1 MEVVSRLPNS
11 ADPRLLV
18 GSNSADDA
26 GVYQINDTEALV
38 VTTDFFPPIVDDP
51 LMFGRIAA
59 ANALS
64 DIYAMGAR
72 PLVALNILCFPSG
85 KLSLDV
91 MEKILLGGYEKVT
104 EAGAVIAGG
113 HSVKDAELK
122 YGLAVTG
129 IVEIDKM
136 KTNAGAR
143 VGNKL
148 ILTKPI
154 GTGIVSTA
162 MKNNAAD
169 PGLVEM
175 VVNQMAR
182 LNKEP
187 SEILSKYRCPS
198 VTDITGFGLV
208 CHALEMAKA
217 SGVSI
222 RIFANDVPLIPGAA
236 DLAIKGHVTGGGND
250 NRKFCEN
257 RTSYEMALDE
267 PMLHLLHD
275 PQTSGGLLISVHPDD
290 AESLLRELRTVCSQ
304 VAIIGQVEPGDGKI
318 IIS

>member
-1 MEVVSRLPNS
+1 LPNPE
-11 ADPRLLV
+11 DPKLLI

-72 PLVALNILCFPSG
+72 PLVALNILCFPSS
-85 KLSLDV
+85 KLSSDV

-129 IVEIDKM
+129 IVEVDKI
-136 KTNAGAR
+136 KTNGGAQ
-143 VGNKL
+143 VGDKL

-154 GTGIVSTA
+154 GTGVVSTA

-169 PGLVEM
+169 PDLVDL
-175 VVNQMAR
+175 VVDQMAQ
-182 LNKEP
+182 LNKQP
-187 SEILSKYRCPS
+187 SEILAKYRCPS

-208 CHALEMAKA
+208 GHTLEMAEG
-217 SGVSI
+217 SCVSI
-222 RIFANDVPLIPGAA
+222 RIFANDIPLISGVV
-236 DLAIKGHVTGGGND
+236 DLAIKGHLTGGGKD
-250 NRKFCEN
+250 NRKFCED
-257 RTSYEMALDE
+257 RTSYEVALDE
-267 PMLHLLHD
+267 PMLQLLHD

-290 AESLLRELRTVCSQ
+290 ADSLLRELRTVCSQ
-304 VAIIGQVEPGDGKI
+304 VAIMGQVEPGDGKI